1 MSERAL
7 KRILA
12 AVAVVV
18 AAYAAVALVRGGPST
33 PADEGT
39 EALRALLSSLDP
51 AGLDEVRFVR
61 DGDTVRLAREG
72 AERWMVN
79 GHRADSATVARFW
92 NQLAEARVGGVVARN
107 PDNHDRLGVTDAAA
121 ARVTF
126 EPSDGSGSSELLVG
140 DPGPTGRSAY
150 VRVPGEE
157 TVHLVHGDLRGA
169 ARREVDSWRD
179 RTIVRVDT
187 SRVQSIELVREEG
200 ADTLR
205 REDGAWRVGEATADS
220 AAVRGL
226 LTGLARLRASGF
238 APDTVSVDPVERR
251 LVATGSGTDTLAAL
265 DLAAADGSRF
275 LVRAEGDSIVYE
287 ISSFEQGRLFPD
299 ELAADQTDGGPAE

>member
-18 AAYAAVALVRGGPST
+18 AAYAVVALVRGGPST
-33 PADEGT
+33 PAAEGT

-72 AERWMVN
+72 AGRWVVN

-107 PDNHDRLGVTDAAA
+107 PDNHGRLGVTEEAA

-126 EPSDGSGSSELLVG
+126 EPSDGSGSELLVG

-169 ARREVDSWRD
+169 ARRGVDSWRD

-187 SRVQSIELVREEG
+187 SRVQSIELVREEA

-205 REDGAWRVGEATADS
+205 RGDGAWRVGEATADS
-220 AAVRGL
+220 AAVRGI

-238 APDTVSVDPVERR
+238 APDTASVDPVERR

-265 DLAAADGSRF
+265 DVANADGSRF
-275 LVRAEGDSIVYE
+275 LVRAAGDSVVYE
-287 ISSFEQGRLFPD
+287 ISSLEEGRLFPD
-299 ELAADQTDGGPAE
+299 ELAADETDGEPAQ